1 MYAVRMPRDA
11 GETDFRKAAR
21 HCISLR
27 ISPFD
32 VAFIDPDDPS
42 LFPPL
47 PEGNPAHA
55 FNVPRAYG
63 EVLRDAICH
72 SASDR
77 FALLYDVL
85 WKIVHGQRELIAN
98 PADATVARLNEY
110 VRNVRRDIH
119 KMHAFLR
126 FRSRQ
131 LEGRTLFVAW
141 FQPQHYIL
149 RRAVPFFVDRFA
161 NMDWLIATP
170 IGTAAWTE
178 GRLVF
183 GPPAPRRLDESD
195 AVLDDLW
202 STYYRTT
209 FNPARVRLRAM
220 VKEMP
225 RHYWSNMPET
235 SLIPAMV
242 AEADQR
248 VAQMNDRAPDQAPF
262 FAERI
267 AAWVRPAAQVQDVLL
282 DELRPEVSAC
292 RRCPLHGPA
301 TQAVLGEGPRD
312 AALMFVGEQPGD
324 QEDLTG
330 RPFVGPAGQ
339 LLNRALA
346 EAGLDRAKLYLTNAV
361 KHFKYEPRGKRRL
374 HKKPNAGEV
383 SACRWWLDRE
393 VALVRPRLVVALGA
407 TAASALARHPVS
419 VTRERG
425 PMTFGAVHGFVTVH
439 PSFLLRL
446 PDEAS
451 KAAEYSRF
459 ITDLRRI
466 RTLTVA
472 EAIEQETP
480 ASQRS
485 RRVEDA

>member
-1 MYAVRMPRDA
+1 MRMPRDA
-11 GETDFRKAAR
+11 DEADFREAAR
-21 HCISLR
+21 CCISLR
-27 ISPFD
+27 ISPCD
-32 VAFIDPDDPS
+32 VAFIDPAEPS

-63 EVLRDAICH
+63 QLLRDAICH

-77 FALLYDVL
+77 FALLYDTL
-85 WKIVHGQRELIAN
+85 WRIVHGQRELIAN
-98 PADATVARLNEY
+98 PADTTVARLNEY
-110 VRNVRRDIH
+110 IRNVRRDIH

-126 FRSRQ
+126 FRPRQ

-141 FQPQHYIL
+141 FKPQHYIL

-170 IGTAAWTE
+170 IGTAASSE

-183 GPPAPRRLDESD
+183 GPPAPRLPDESD
-195 AVLDDLW
+195 AVLDELW

-209 FNPARVRLRAM
+209 FNPARVRLKAM

-248 VAQMNDRAPDQAPF
+248 VAQMHDHAPDQAPL

-267 AAWVRPAAQVQDVLL
+267 AARVGPAAEGQDVLL
-282 DELRPEVSAC
+282 DELRAEVSAC
-292 RRCPLHGPA
+292 RRCSLHGPA
-301 TQAVLGEGPRD
+301 TQAVFGEGPRD

-324 QEDLTG
+324 QEDLAG

-339 LLNRALA
+339 LLDRALA
-346 EAGLDRAKLYLTNAV
+346 EAGLDRAATLP
-361 KHFKYEPRGKRRL
+361 HQRG
-374 HKKPNAGEV
+374 E
-383 SACRWWLDRE
+383 
-393 VALVRPRLVVALGA
+393 ALQVRAARQ
-407 TAASALARHPVS
+407 TA
-419 VTRERG
+419 
-425 PMTFGAVHGFVTVH
+425 
-439 PSFLLRL
+439 
-446 PDEAS
+446 
-451 KAAEYSRF
+451 
-459 ITDLRRI
+459 
-466 RTLTVA
+466 
-472 EAIEQETP
+472 P
-480 ASQRS
+480 A
-485 RRVEDA
+485 